1 MGLILYLDFFFV
13 TANRNSFIQRKEIKS
28 MDDFL
33 ITAESEKS
41 LDFSQNRSVKVT
53 AITPITPATVGKSL
67 VTNPAH
73 LCQSEFHP

>member
-1 MGLILYLDFFFV
+1 
-13 TANRNSFIQRKEIKS
+13 

>member
-1 MGLILYLDFFFV
+1 
-13 TANRNSFIQRKEIKS
+13 

-33 ITAESEKS
+33 IAAESEKS
-41 LDFSQNRSVKVT
+41 LDFSQNISVKVT
-53 AITPITPATVGKSL
+53 AITPATVGKSL

>member
-1 MGLILYLDFFFV
+1 MRVGLILYLA
-13 TANRNSFIQRKEIKS
+13 TGNRNSFIQRKEVKS

-33 ITAESEKS
+33 IAAESEKS

-53 AITPITPATVGKSL
+53 AITPTTVGKSL